1 MSDIKI
7 QIQEAQK
14 IYSKINFPFL
24 KISKITE
31 NQREKTL
38 KSEVK
43 EITSSLKEI
52 NNYM

>member
-31 NQREKTL
+31 NQREKNP
-38 KSEVK
+38 
-43 EITSSLKEI
+43 EIRSKGNHFI
-52 NNYM
+52 FKRNK